1 MEFKISGHEVSLRDR
16 IIKGSSKD
24 KAQLIQFMNLMYQE
38 LFPNQKDF
46 NHLNITVDQYFSTET
61 PLWWIETEHN
71 LSPTPNL
78 ILPIAGLWMGNAIDQ
93 INGSRYSHIFL
104 LYVIPEY
111 RRRGIA
117 KILLQQAE
125 SWAKTRGDRQIGLQ
139 VFPQNQAAVNLYQNM
154 GFQTQSLTMLKPL

>member
-1 MEFKISGHEVSLRDR
+1 MEFKISDR
-16 IIKGSSKD
+16 LIKGSSKD

-46 NHLNITVDQYFSTET
+46 NHLSITVEQYFSTET
-61 PLWWIETEHN
+61 PLWWIESEHN

-93 INGSRYSHIFL
+93 INGGRYGHIFL
-104 LYVIPEY
+104 LYVVPEY

-125 SWAKTRGDRQIGLQ
+125 NWSKTRGDRQIGLQ

-154 GFQTQSLTMLKPL
+154 GFQIQSLSMLKFL

>member
-1 MEFKISGHEVSLRDR
+1 
-16 IIKGSSKD
+16 
-24 KAQLIQFMNLMYQE
+24 
-38 LFPNQKDF
+38 
-46 NHLNITVDQYFSTET
+46 
-61 PLWWIETEHN
+61 
-71 LSPTPNL
+71 
-78 ILPIAGLWMGNAIDQ
+78 MGNAIDQ

-154 GFQTQSLTMLKPL
+154 GFQTQSLTMLKFL

>member
-1 MEFKISGHEVSLRDR
+1 MEFKISDR

>member
-16 IIKGSSKD
+16 VIKGSSKD

-46 NHLNITVDQYFSTET
+46 NHLSITVEQYFSSET
-61 PLWWIETEHN
+61 PLWWIESEHN

-93 INGSRYSHIFL
+93 INGGRYAHIFL

-125 SWAKTRGDRQIGLQ
+125 NWAKIRGDRQIGLQ

-154 GFQTQSLTMLKPL
+154 GFQIQSLTMLKPL

>member
-1 MEFKISGHEVSLRDR
+1 MEFKISDR

-154 GFQTQSLTMLKPL
+154 GFQIQSLSMLKFL